1 MRGSDSDEDDRM
13 VDTRAVPRATADED
27 SDPEN
32 YDSGDDVDE
41 EIYEELVRLHLLWL
55 LDLLHAL
62 TGGFS

>member
-1 MRGSDSDEDDRM
+1 M

-41 EIYEELVRLHLLWL
+41 EIYEELVRLHLLWP